1 MSRLLLFV
9 LLASAACGRATAAAR
24 PTDCP
29 RDPTVAAEP
38 PAPADPGARLRRLRG
53 LAALDAG
60 RFELARDEF
69 AAALAAAPDD
79 LAARALLD
87 AATRALQTARDQAAE
102 SFASATPTVVP
113 APPWRHTLVREV
125 AVAATTPAPRLVQI
139 SATRNHGTDEAGW
152 FRRHNLRWPEYEVP
166 NPMRGLPGNVPP
178 TIAPSFGTHL
188 LVQAIGHPDHTIL
201 IYGPNYSGGRL
212 VVVLDASG
220 RRLAFLD
227 FDAYH
232 TAPDASS
239 GEQHVIWAE
248 LDDGVLYISHHG
260 ARGSEAMTA
269 YITAVDLPTGAL
281 RWRSDPGVASAA
293 NFAIHGGH
301 ILSGHGSDAGPA
313 AVIVLDRRTGLTV
326 GRAPLASAPEYLF
339 VRGGKLLVR
348 GLDTDHEFELRQNR
362 P

>member
-1 MSRLLLFV
+1 M
-9 LLASAACGRATAAAR
+9 
-24 PTDCP
+24 
-29 RDPTVAAEP
+29 
-38 PAPADPGARLRRLRG
+38 RG

-69 AAALAAAPDD
+69 AAVLAAAPDD

-87 AATRALQTARDQAAE
+87 AATRALLTARDRAAE

-125 AVAATTPAPRLVQI
+125 TMATTTPAPRLVPV
-139 SATRNHGTDEAGW
+139 SATGNRGTDEAEW
-152 FRRHNLRWPEYEVP
+152 FRRHNLRLPEYEVP

-188 LVQAIGHPDHTIL
+188 LVQAIRHPDHTIL

-220 RRLAFLD
+220 RRIAFLD
-227 FDAYH
+227 FDAYL
-232 TAPDASS
+232 TPPDAGS
-239 GEQHVIWAE
+239 EQHVIWAE

-260 ARGSEAMTA
+260 ARGSVAMTA
-269 YITAVDLPTGAL
+269 YLTAVDVTTGAL
-281 RWRSDPGVASAA
+281 RWRSDPRVASAA
-293 NFAIHGGH
+293 NFAIHRGH

-326 GRAPLASAPEYLF
+326 ARAGLASAPEYLF
-339 VRGGKLLVR
+339 VQGGKLLVR
-348 GLDTDHEFELRQNR
+348 SLDTDHEFELRQNR